1 MGSGTNWKSKSF
13 SSSETT
19 LALASLVA
27 SASAAITRCIS
38 FAKHTSLISTLVCK
52 RGRKFIFWLE
62 IQLKCKNIYLISL
75 WEVYPFVITMNKDS
89 PEDMYSPLVRCPLK
103 VRRQLLCNFLPRK
116 IRYEKLCM
124 KHHVWILKSLKV
136 KRGAMWHRSG
146 DRTTD
151 IYNLP
156 LREHFGEAVCSQDI
170 PKWWQIKSTK
180 FSQKNLS
187 KISDG

>member
-1 MGSGTNWKSKSF
+1 MDSGPNWKSKSF

-52 RGRKFIFWLE
+52 RGRKFIFWPE
-62 IQLKCKNIYLISL
+62 IMLKGKYIWLVYL
-75 WEVYPFVITMNKDS
+75 FAITMNKDS

-116 IRYEKLCM
+116 IIIYEYWISEGKERCFVTSKLRQDQRFYLSESISARLFVP
-124 KHHVWILKSLKV
+124 KIFL
-136 KRGAMWHRSG
+136 
-146 DRTTD
+146 
-151 IYNLP
+151 N
-156 LREHFGEAVCSQDI
+156 GE
-170 PKWWQIKSTK
+170 T
-180 FSQKNLS
+180 
-187 KISDG
+187 